1 MLSTILVAFAILMAS
16 TVNAFTAPKPAFQ
29 RSHSPVLAREW
40 PRMAS
45 TDAGPVTTSPVLARE
60 WPHMVTMDAGPA
72 TLEPETIEEVKED
85 VKEDKKEQSAGT
97 KMPAWEVRLFNDPFN
112 KREFVARC
120 LATVCGKNDTESYQ
134 IMMQA
139 HQNGMGIIGRY
150 DFEIA
155 ELYNKSLK
163 DNGLLVDMVPV
174 DDE

>member
-1 MLSTILVAFAILMAS
+1 MLFKILVAVAIFMAP
-16 TVNAFTAPKPAFQ
+16 TVDAFTTPKPAFQ
-29 RSHSPVLAREW
+29 RTSSPVLAREW

-45 TDAGPVTTSPVLARE
+45 
-60 WPHMVTMDAGPA
+60 MDAGPA
-72 TLEPETIEEVKED
+72 TLEPETIEK
-85 VKEDKKEQSAGT
+85 VKEDKKEQSSGT

>member
-1 MLSTILVAFAILMAS
+1 MFWKFLFALFMFLAS
-16 TVNAFTAPKPAFQ
+16 TADAFLASPKPSCLS
-29 RSHSPVLAREW
+29 RSTFSRIINN
-40 PRMAS
+40 
-45 TDAGPVTTSPVLARE
+45 
-60 WPHMVTMDAGPA
+60 AGPA
-72 TLEPETIEEVKED
+72 TLEPETIEK
-85 VKEDKKEQSAGT
+85 VKEDKKEQSQGT

-150 DFEIA
+150 DYEIA
-155 ELYNKSLK
+155 ELYQKSLK